1 MHIVKIT
8 TGNRITI
15 PKSLMKRFESQ
26 GRVCL
31 IDTPKG
37 LLLRT
42 MDRPEEQLEKLR
54 KQVKAMNIPR
64 REIMLIVKHVRAH
77 ST

>member
-15 PKSLMKRFESQ
+15 PKALMKRFESQ
-26 GRVCL
+26 SRVWL

-42 MDRPEEQLEKLR
+42 IDEPEEQLEKLR
-54 KQVKAMNIPR
+54 K
-64 REIMLIVKHVRAH
+64 
-77 ST
+77 